1 MDQFFQRILCRPD
14 LRLSRRRRGIDHRS
28 IQYLSGGVHHSQL
41 APCPESG
48 IPSQDHSSGNGRL
61 HKKLFQILSE
71 YTDRSVLRF
80 LRKVA
85 PDLPLD
91 RRGDQAFIT
100 VFHHFLKNGSGIGVV
115 LFDHLAAKPSQ
126 DLLLRRIDLH
136 GEDLFLLASVQ
147 GKDPMSRNFAH
158 RLLELII
165 HLIYR
170 RFLRFLRRRNQSS
183 LIHRQFPDMDSVIRL
198 VGNIFCQD
206 ILRSRES
213 VLCRLHVFLLRQE
226 GFRLLKGRFLRR
238 LQHQDVR
245 QRFQTLLLRH
255 SRPGAPL
262 RPVGT
267 VKILHH
273 HQSPGVQDLR
283 FQFRRKFSLFFYTS
297 ENLFLLLFQISQIKE
312 SFMKRAEL
320 LVVQGTCGLLAV
332 TRDKGNGTSLVDQL
346 HRSLHLPALY
356 FKLPGYFQ
364 NNIHIFLQVIKSML
378 QRYNH
383 PRRDAL

>member
-14 LRLSRRRRGIDHRS
+14 LRLSRGRRGIDHRS
-28 IQYLSGGVHHSQL
+28 VQHLSGSVHHSQL
-41 APCPESG
+41 TSCPESG

-80 LRKVA
+80 LRKVVSY
-85 PDLPLD
+85 LPLN
-91 RRGDQAFIT
+91 RGGDQAFIT
-100 VFHHFLKNGSGIGVV
+100 VFHHFLKNGSGIGVI

-126 DLLLRRIDLH
+126 DFLLRRIDLYR
-136 GEDLFLLASVQ
+136 EDFFLLASVQ
-147 GKDPMSRNFAH
+147 GKDPVSRNSAH

-170 RFLRFLRRRNQSS
+170 RFLRFLRRGNQSS

-206 ILRSRES
+206 ILRSCES
-213 VLCRLHVFLLRQE
+213 VLCRLHAFLLRQE

-238 LQHQDVR
+238 LQHQNVR

-262 RPVGT
+262 RPVGA

-273 HQSPGVQDLR
+273 HQSPGFQDLR
-283 FQFRRKFSLFFYTS
+283 FQFRRKFALFFYTS
-297 ENLFLLLFQISQIKE
+297 ENLFLLLFQISQVKE
-312 SFMKRAEL
+312 PFMKRAEL
-320 LVVQGTCGLLAV
+320 LVVQGTCGFLSV
-332 TRDKGNGTSLVDQL
+332 T
-346 HRSLHLPALY
+346 
-356 FKLPGYFQ
+356 
-364 NNIHIFLQVIKSML
+364 
-378 QRYNH
+378 
-383 PRRDAL
+383 